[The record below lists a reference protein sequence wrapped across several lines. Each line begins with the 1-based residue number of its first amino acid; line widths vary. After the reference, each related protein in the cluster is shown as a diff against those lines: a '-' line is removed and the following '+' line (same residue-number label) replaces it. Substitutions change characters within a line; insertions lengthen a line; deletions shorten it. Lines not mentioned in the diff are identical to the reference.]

1 MSLAYV
7 ALGSNQGA
15 RRHELARAVQG
26 LQRLPKTQLQG
37 VSRLYET
44 TYQGA
49 GTQRP
54 YLNACL
60 VLETSLSP
68 QRLLQA
74 GQEMERR
81 AGREHDGHMKPRPL
95 DVDLLLVDD
104 LRLDEARL
112 CLPHP
117 RMHERRFVLQPLAD
131 LDPELKLPGQELP
144 VRQLLQEP
152 RVRRQE
158 LREAARGRWWEVKE
172 E

>member
-1 MSLAYV
+1 MSLAYL
-7 ALGSNQGA
+7 ALGSNLGS
-15 RRHELARAVQG
+15 RRLELARAIEGIQH
-26 LQRLPKTQLQG
+26 LPGTEIRG
-37 VSRLYET
+37 ISRLYET
-44 TYQGA
+44 AYQGV

-68 QRLLQA
+68 RRLLEA

-104 LRLDEARL
+104 LRLNEARL
-112 CLPHP
+112 SLPHP

-131 LDPELKLPGQELP
+131 LAPDLRVPGHERP
-144 VRQLLQEP
+144 VAPQQA
-152 RVRRQE
+152 VRRRQM
-158 LREAARGRWWEVKE
+158 
-172 E
+172 

>member
-15 RRHELARAVQG
+15 RRHELARAIQG
-26 LQRLPKTQLQG
+26 LQRLPETRIRG
-37 VSRLYET
+37 ISRLYET

-49 GTQRP
+49 GTQGP

-60 VLETSLSP
+60 ALETSLSP
-68 QRLLQA
+68 QELLEA

-81 AGREHDGHMKPRPL
+81 AGRKHDGHMKPRPL
-95 DVDLLLVDD
+95 DVDLLLIDD
-104 LRLDEARL
+104 LQLDEARL
-112 CLPHP
+112 QLPHP

-131 LDPELKLPGQELP
+131 LDPELMLPGQERR
-144 VRQLLQEP
+144 VWQLLEEP
-152 RVRRQE
+152 RVRGQE
-158 LREAARGRWWEVKE
+158 LREAARGSWWEVSE